1 MKRKL
6 LSMLSVASFFLMN
19 AQNTDYNK
27 DFKFLEYDIE
37 KLQKGY
43 QNKEYKISE
52 VVKSYLERIEKVD
65 KNGAKLNAVITV
77 NPDAMKIAD
86 SLDQVPMQLRK
97 GALFGVL
104 LSPMFAAA
112 AMSFSSV
119 SVIANSLRLN
129 KVKLKI

>member
-52 VVKSYLERIEKVD
+52 VV
-65 KNGAKLNAVITV
+65 
-77 NPDAMKIAD
+77 
-86 SLDQVPMQLRK
+86 
-97 GALFGVL
+97 
-104 LSPMFAAA
+104 
-112 AMSFSSV
+112 
-119 SVIANSLRLN
+119 
-129 KVKLKI
+129 

>member
-6 LSMLSVASFFLMN
+6 LSLLSVASFFLMN

-52 VVKSYLERIEKVD
+52 VVKSYLERIEKSGQ
-65 KNGAKLNAVITV
+65 KRSKTQCCNYGK
-77 NPDAMKIAD
+77 
-86 SLDQVPMQLRK
+86 S
-97 GALFGVL
+97 
-104 LSPMFAAA
+104 
-112 AMSFSSV
+112 
-119 SVIANSLRLN
+119 
-129 KVKLKI
+129 